1 MVCILYLFV
10 FFKLTIDIYKMNNST
25 INVSLIKV
33 VKDGSVRYKVEY
45 KKNNAI
51 IHPVIIKN
59 IKPEFVCNGNCN
71 TCDDKECY
79 KI

>member
-1 MVCILYLFV
+1 
-10 FFKLTIDIYKMNNST
+10 MNNST
-25 INVSLIKV
+25 INVSVIKV
-33 VKDGSVRYKVEY
+33 VKDGSVGYKVEY

-51 IHPVIIKN
+51 IQPVIIKN